1 MKKLA
6 AMAVLVLAM
15 IVTACSSSVSPDVQ
29 QVCDLITGQAE
40 SVAKVTDTD
49 KMFALTTSD
58 LEKLGKY
65 SDNKTELTDADREA
79 LREAYRK
86 LAEASVAG
94 VVSANPGVLSED
106 NKADYV
112 EAALTVVN
120 DNVSKAKTLGEAVR
134 VM

>member
-6 AMAVLVLAM
+6 TAAAILLLIIMA
-15 IVTACSSSVSPDVQ
+15 ACSGSVSPDVQ
-29 QVCDLITGQAE
+29 QVCDLITNQAK
-40 SVAKVTDTD
+40 SVEKVTDTD
-49 KMFALTTSD
+49 QMFSLTTSY

-79 LREAYRK
+79 LRDAYRQ
-86 LAEASVAG
+86 LAEASVSG
-94 VVSANPGVLSED
+94 VVSANPGVLSEE

-120 DNVSKAKTLGEAVR
+120 DNVDKAKTLGEAVR

>member
-1 MKKLA
+1 MTTLEMLTRENKKLEREIEQLEFSNAILSRLFYYA
-6 AMAVLVLAM
+6 A
-15 IVTACSSSVSPDVQ
+15 
-29 QVCDLITGQAE
+29 
-40 SVAKVTDTD
+40 K
-49 KMFALTTSD
+49 
-58 LEKLGKY
+58 KLGKY